1 MEVKCNFRCEGRVL
15 KLSDDITH
23 NLLTLNH
30 VDYYVY
36 YLASKNE
43 GNKGGHSFVFKLYE
57 AQTYDE
63 DASPVSIIKIDKNPK
78 KYKGRVLGGVR
89 RDRFRQ
95 EVEALYICKEN
106 GLENVVR
113 IFCDGYLICSNHPQ
127 NEADYAFPFYV
138 MECAENDL
146 KGYLEEERNNIDD
159 AGKIELCLQLARGLK
174 DLYKLEIYHRDIKP
188 DNIFKVNGT
197 WKIGDLGLIAMR
209 NKRTLDKDG
218 EFVGPRGWIS
228 PEVMNKYLSEKV
240 EGVDFD
246 CIIDHQSDIFQM
258 GKVFWY
264 ILQGNAPIGGVNTS
278 DFRFRNDEMYSLIKH
293 MLNHSKKRRPAT
305 IDEVIGDLEK
315 IVKKYYK

>member
-36 YLASKNE
+36 YLTSKNE

-63 DASPVSIIKIDKNPK
+63 DASPASIIKIDKNPK
-78 KYKGRVLGGVR
+78 KYKGRVLGGAR

-106 GLENVVR
+106 ELENVVR

-127 NEADYAFPFYV
+127 NEDDYAFPFYV

-174 DLYKLEIYHRDIKP
+174 DL
-188 DNIFKVNGT
+188 
-197 WKIGDLGLIAMR
+197 
-209 NKRTLDKDG
+209 
-218 EFVGPRGWIS
+218 
-228 PEVMNKYLSEKV
+228 
-240 EGVDFD
+240 
-246 CIIDHQSDIFQM
+246 
-258 GKVFWY
+258 
-264 ILQGNAPIGGVNTS
+264 
-278 DFRFRNDEMYSLIKH
+278 
-293 MLNHSKKRRPAT
+293 
-305 IDEVIGDLEK
+305 
-315 IVKKYYK
+315 